1 VLRGL
6 TCPHS
11 ATRHHGD
18 LWLCDSGFGAIG
30 VVDDVCRGVGHSS
43 LSTVAR
49 LPGFTRGLAFA
60 GGRAIVGLSKVI
72 DRYEPYAPG
81 LDPAASRCGLAI
93 VDAATG
99 VVEAQL
105 WWPNGLQIYEVQTLP
120 SVTRPTLPSSPAGGD
135 DRHLR
140 FLG

>member
-11 ATRHHGD
+11 ATRHDRD
-18 LWLCDSGFGAIG
+18 LWLCDSGFGALE
-30 VVDDVCRGVGHSS
+30 VVESIDRGGGLSS
-43 LSTVAR
+43 STVAT

-72 DRYEPYAPG
+72 EQYEPYAPG
-81 LDPAASRCGLAI
+81 LEPAASRCGLAI
-93 VDAATG
+93 VDAVTG
-99 VVEAQL
+99 AVDAQL
-105 WWPNGLQIYEVQTLP
+105 WWPNGLQIYEVQILP
-120 SVTRPTLPSSPAGGD
+120 GIRRPTLPASGED
-135 DRHLR
+135 QRLLR